1 MAIKAEAES
10 RRLQW
15 QPELTGAYM
24 SAENH
29 AADKVVV
36 SRMGRTIKLG
46 NLGDFPWVKC
56 GVLPSSGKSS
66 WQIRVDNGGYG
77 QCGNMRI
84 GICDFWGRYFWGL
97 WLDTGRLAR
106 CERKLNGER
115 FDVHTAKPD
124 GWPDGDKKKVY
135 GPPDPVPYSDIPNRC
150 DLSGRVNGVVVEVVV
165 DHDLGTLCFRVDG
178 GPLLHALDGFPV
190 GARLH
195 PCVEMAFANEDQ
207 VSLVRPY
214 L

>member
-1 MAIKAEAES
+1 MPTTLSAVPPELLLAVARHLLTIYLPSSLRFRQTSKALCTALMAIKAEAES

-135 GPPDPVPYSDIPNRC
+135 GPPDPVPYSDIPPPGAN
-150 DLSGRVNGVVVEVVV
+150 
-165 DHDLGTLCFRVDG
+165 DHLTNKV
-178 GPLLHALDGFPV
+178 AK
-190 GARLH
+190 
-195 PCVEMAFANEDQ
+195 
-207 VSLVRPY
+207 
-214 L
+214 